1 MGIPCK
7 RWPAAALF
15 AAISTAASAGPLKV
29 VQVTAPA
36 VNCVY
41 SKTCTVVVSDSVGQ
55 LPLGNLDNKNTAWL
69 QSRTFTGAAGTP
81 AAGLTGYEYRLDMT
95 QASGSLQCVGG
106 IVVNFGPIS
115 QLPYKN
121 NALADVYVVTQGGL
135 GTIGLAAAYQSGD
148 IITFNFSKFLCP
160 SEPANAT
167 NTTFFFGLASVHPP
181 TSTSA
186 GVFVTAS
193 PPYYNV
199 PARAPSH

>member
-15 AAISTAASAGPLKV
+15 AAIATAANAGPLKV

-41 SKTCTVVVSDSVGQ
+41 SKTCTVVVSDTVGQ
-55 LPLGNLDNKNTAWL
+55 LPLANLDNKNTAWL

-95 QASGSLQCVGG
+95 QASGSLECIGG
-106 IVVNFGPIS
+106 VVINFGPIA
-115 QLPYKN
+115 QLPFAN
-121 NALADVYVVTQGGL
+121 NTPADAYIITKGGL
-135 GTIGLAAAYQSGD
+135 GTVGVSAEQDGD
-148 IITFNFSKFLCP
+148 VITFTFSKPICA
-160 SEPANAT
+160 SEPANAA
-167 NTTFFFGLASVHPP
+167 NTTYFFGLASIHPP
-181 TSTSA
+181 IAVSA
-186 GVFVTAS
+186 GVFGTGN

-199 PARAPSH
+199 AARAPNH